1 MLRASF
7 GDVADEPLEALP
19 RVGLKFNLV
28 ALFPAAHWGKTMTA
42 NIITISK
49 LDAARRQLATAITL
63 WFTGGD
69 PVCIHALAYAA
80 YEIMH
85 VISKKRHPSRRDLL
99 FDSAM
104 IPDEVRKDYNIAF
117 KRHANFFKHSDRD
130 ADATIPFIPALSE
143 SFIVF
148 AIAAFELCE
157 EPLSD
162 EFVIFR
168 EWARIQKP
176 YTLSKTEREFLVK
189 NYGIEHLA
197 HFRAMPKDRF
207 FHEVKIRLRTPDT

>member
-1 MLRASF
+1 M
-7 GDVADEPLEALP
+7 P
-19 RVGLKFNLV
+19 
-28 ALFPAAHWGKTMTA
+28 MTT

-49 LDAARRQLATAITL
+49 LDAARRQLRTAVTL

-69 PVCIHALAYAA
+69 PVSIHTLAFAA

-85 VISKKRHPSRRDLL
+85 VISKKRNPNRRDLL

-104 IPDEVRKDYNIAF
+104 IPDEVRKEYNLAF
-117 KRHANFFKHSDRD
+117 KKHANFFKHGDRD
-130 ADATIPFIPALSE
+130 PDETIPFNPALTE

-148 AIAAFELCE
+148 AIAAFEICG

-168 EWARIQKP
+168 EWSRIQKP
-176 YTLSKTEREFLVK
+176 YSLSKTEREVMEK
-189 NYGIEHLA
+189 NYGVEHLA
-197 HFRAMPKDRF
+197 HFRGMPKDRF
-207 FHEVKIRLRTPDT
+207 YNEVKIRLRTPGS